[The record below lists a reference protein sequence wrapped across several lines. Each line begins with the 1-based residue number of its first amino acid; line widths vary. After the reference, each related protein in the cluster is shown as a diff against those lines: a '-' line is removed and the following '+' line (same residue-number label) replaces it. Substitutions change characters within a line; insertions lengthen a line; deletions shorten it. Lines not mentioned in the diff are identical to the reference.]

1 MAAQPTNFL
10 LGFALSTLIG
20 WLGYRGGALAPSGVV
35 GAILVG
41 TLIFGG
47 GGWVWGLLLILFF
60 ASSSLLS
67 RFREGEKRG
76 LNEKFAKA
84 GRRDL
89 GQALANGG
97 WGALLALAHALRPHP
112 LLFAGFVGAMATVTA
127 DTWATELGVLS
138 RRPPRRITTGEPVP
152 PGTSGGVSPLGLA
165 AALAGAVFIGLAAAG
180 LSRLFRTPTAIG
192 TPVWFPWLPLAG
204 GVSGLVG
211 ALCDSLLGATVQG
224 VYRCPRC
231 ESETERTLHTCG
243 TATHPLRGWRWLNN
257 DGVNFL
263 SSVVGSGVA
272 VWVVWGLS

>member
-1 MAAQPTNFL
+1 MNFL
-10 LGFALSTLIG
+10 LGFALSALIG

-76 LNEKFAKA
+76 LSEKFAKA

-97 WGALLALAHALRPHP
+97 WGALLAVSYSLHP
-112 LLFAGFVGAMATVTA
+112 SSLLFSAFVGAMATVNA

-138 RRPPRRITTGEPVP
+138 RRPPRRITTGEPVA
-152 PGTSGGVSPLGLA
+152 PGTSGGVSPLGLV
-165 AALAGAVFIGLAAAG
+165 AALAGAVLIGLAGVG
-180 LSRLFRTPTAIG
+180 LSLLFHGRGAEG
-192 TPVWFPWLPLAG
+192 APVWTPWLPLVAG
-204 GVSGLVG
+204 ISGLAG
-211 ALCDSLLGATVQG
+211 ALFDSLLGATVQG
-224 VYRCPRC
+224 IYRCPRC
-231 ESETERTLHTCG
+231 GSETERTLHTCG
-243 TATHPLRGWRWLNN
+243 TATRPLRGWRWLDN
-257 DGVNFL
+257 DVVNFL
-263 SSVVGSGVA
+263 SSMVGSGVA
-272 VWVVWGLS
+272 VALVALMCQ